1 MACTS
6 SSESGVLKVNSSD
19 EPGSVVVLVLVVE
32 VLLVVVELV
41 EEVEL
46 TVTVEE
52 VVVTTRSPLQP
63 DPSAARARAEV
74 RATVESRFDVLLVF
88 RDVVALF
95 FMSFSRLPYTCTRGR
110 RGPMSPTIIDQ
121 QEMAALPVFLPCG
134 P

>member
-6 SSESGVLKVNSSD
+6 SPGSGVLKVNSSD

-52 VVVTTRSPLQP
+52 VVVTTSSPSPLQP
-63 DPSAARARAEV
+63 DPSAARTRAEA
-74 RATVESRFDVLLVF
+74 RTTVESSLDVLRVF

-95 FMSFSRLPYTCTRGR
+95 FMSFSRLP
-110 RGPMSPTIIDQ
+110 
-121 QEMAALPVFLPCG
+121 
-134 P
+134 